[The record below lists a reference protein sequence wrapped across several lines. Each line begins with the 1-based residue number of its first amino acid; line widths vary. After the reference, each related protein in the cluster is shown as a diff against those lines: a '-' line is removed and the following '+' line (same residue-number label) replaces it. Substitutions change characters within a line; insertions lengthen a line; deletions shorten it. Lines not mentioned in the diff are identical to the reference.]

1 MKSKKKLKSQ
11 KKKKSQKNLNPKKKK
26 KYQKKKKTKNFQ
38 VSKCQNSINVC
49 VRECQCYTM
58 SVSGNVRI

>member
-1 MKSKKKLKSQ
+1 MISQ
-11 KKKKSQKNLNPKKKK
+11 KKKKKKEILKKKRKEKIFRSQK
-26 KYQKKKKTKNFQ
+26 Y
-38 VSKCQNSINVC
+38 QNSINVS